1 MTADLKSHARPSVMS
16 LAIKEKAA
24 LYASYMPYLK
34 NGGLFV
40 PTNKA
45 YNLGDDVYLLVT
57 LMDDPSRIPI
67 EGRVVWITPGN
78 SHNGKTQGIGVQ
90 FPDSE
95 AGEAARRTI
104 ENLLGNALKAARQ
117 THTI

>member
-1 MTADLKSHARPSVMS
+1 MATDEKAHARPSMLS

-40 PTNKA
+40 PTNKT
-45 YNLGDDVYLLVT
+45 YSLGDDVYLLVT
-57 LMDDPSRIPI
+57 LMEDPAKIPVA
-67 EGRVVWITPGN
+67 GKVVWVTPGN
-78 SHNGKTQGIGVQ
+78 SHNGKAQGIGVQ
-90 FPDSE
+90 FPNDE
-95 AGEAARRTI
+95 AGENARRLI
-104 ENLLGNALKAARQ
+104 ENQLGTAVKSARQ